1 MTEPTEPRTDPESLS
16 EFLEEAQDEDSFV
29 EELSE
34 ETPREDA
41 AEQRLELLRLRDS
54 PLTERG
60 VEIDPADA
68 AEQARVVDP
77 GDEEYR

>member
-1 MTEPTEPRTDPESLS
+1 MTEPTDPRVEPESLS
-16 EFLEEAQDEDSFV
+16 EFLEETQDEDAFA